1 MELTLNTS
9 DDIEFD
15 RCDTVF
21 DTVKIFWLVLYSV
34 LFIISVGG
42 NFLVCCVVIG
52 QERMRT
58 VTNYFLL
65 NLAIGDIAKGVLCIP
80 FTFVINILV
89 PYWPFGSF
97 MCPFIMYMQIVTVF
111 LSAFT
116 LVAMSFDRY
125 VAIIYPLRPKLTARK
140 ALATIGVVWML
151 ALALPIPTVIK
162 SRVYTNPYPNT
173 STECQKGLCL
183 DILEDNVLQHVY
195 SIAIMC
201 IQYVIPLIVL
211 MFTYARIG
219 YIIWIKRTPGE
230 AERRRDERIAS
241 SKRKVMSLSTA
252 TGTKFAKPKFRI
264 LKYTLSLRFTFL
276 SSSMLYKSY
285 C

>member
-1 MELTLNTS
+1 
-9 DDIEFD
+9 
-15 RCDTVF
+15 
-21 DTVKIFWLVLYSV
+21 
-34 LFIISVGG
+34 
-42 NFLVCCVVIG
+42 
-52 QERMRT
+52 MRT

-80 FTFVINILV
+80 FTFVINVLV

-125 VAIIYPLRPKLTARK
+125 VAIIHPLRPKLTTRK
-140 ALATIGVVWML
+140 ALLTIAIVWIL
-151 ALALPIPTVIK
+151 ALAVPIPTVVK

-173 STECQKGLCL
+173 SKECQKGLCL
-183 DILEDNVLQHVY
+183 DIFEDNVLQQVY
-195 SIAIMC
+195 TIAIMC

-211 MFTYARIG
+211 MFTYTRIG

-241 SKRKVMSLSTA
+241 SKRKVISLS
-252 TGTKFAKPKFRI
+252 
-264 LKYTLSLRFTFL
+264 SLF
-276 SSSMLYKSY
+276 
-285 C
+285 